1 MLPTEHVPVK
11 VTSQLL
17 SLNGKEM
24 TTELKGNIDC
34 SLKTYSK
41 QPTIQ
46 SALQNGH
53 LQYMKDKYKH
63 NRNARR

>member
-1 MLPTEHVPVK
+1 MRFHSEMLPTEHVPDK
-11 VTSQLL
+11 DTSQLL

-41 QPTIQ
+41 QSNTISPTKWPFPIYE
-46 SALQNGH
+46 G
-53 LQYMKDKYKH
+53 YEG
-63 NRNARR
+63 